1 MREVSF
7 ERELQADPARALPR
21 LEQWLARSGYQASAR
36 SSHEFSFLGPSAGGQ
51 HRLTVR
57 ADGRAA
63 RFTFAPGGLGVT
75 LPDEPELAR
84 RVDEALASLG
94 AALASSARTPVAPAP
109 RRCSICATPLGP
121 GETLCPLCG
130 MQH

>member
-1 MREVSF
+1 MREVSI
-7 ERELQADPARALPR
+7 ERALHLDPARALPR
-21 LEQWLARSGYQASAR
+21 LEQWLARQGYQAAAR

-75 LPDEPELAR
+75 LPDDAELSR
-84 RVDEALASLG
+84 RVEAAVASLG
-94 AALASSARTPVAPAP
+94 EGQAPPPAAPAA
-109 RRCSICATPLGP
+109 RRCSICASPLGP
-121 GETLCPLCG
+121 GETRCPLCG
-130 MQH
+130 MEA